1 MGPYIVVR
9 QTGPSNYLVKH
20 QGEESTFEVHVSAL
34 KPYVAR
40 QPDQPEISEL
50 DSEQTKENEEEP
62 DSPVTQQPISEVPP
76 PSSSQALPIN
86 TEIQD
91 LPPIIQ

>member
-34 KPYVAR
+34 KPYVVR
-40 QPDQPEISEL
+40 QPDQPEISEE
-50 DSEQTKENEEEP
+50 DTENSKENEEEP
-62 DSPVTQQPISEVPP
+62 DSPIT
-76 PSSSQALPIN
+76 
-86 TEIQD
+86 
-91 LPPIIQ
+91 